1 MIYCMEKI
9 YLKLTKAEMHR
20 ADSGRGLNMEGLAV
34 LSKESRTVL
43 LPHGV
48 LSTEKAEL
56 KRWVLSQLRYLRGLP
71 LILDYSFSND
81 IWPRA
86 FSLNPMTDPFFF
98 FISLVCLSV
107 WYLHVCIQVHSSICG
122 CMTNQ
127 RRHLLPSFITTL
139 FLYMS
144 VSPAC
149 ATSVQSPRMS
159 EEGVEL
165 IFWN

>member
-98 FISLVCLSV
+98 FHFFSV
-107 WYLHVCIQVHSSICG
+107 SECVIFA
-122 CMTNQ
+122 CMYSGT
-127 RRHLLPSFITTL
+127 LLYMWMYDKPEETSAT
-139 FLYMS
+139 FLYYYFIF
-144 VSPAC
+144 VYECFAC
-149 ATSVQSPRMS
+149 LCHICAEP
-159 EEGVEL
+159 
-165 IFWN
+165 